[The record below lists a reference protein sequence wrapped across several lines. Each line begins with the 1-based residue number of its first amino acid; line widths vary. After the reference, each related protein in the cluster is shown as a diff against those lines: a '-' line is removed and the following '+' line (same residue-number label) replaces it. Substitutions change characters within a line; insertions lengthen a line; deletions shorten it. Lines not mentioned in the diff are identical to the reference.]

1 MAAPTLQQLADSLTS
16 QGLPTPSHAFLLPI
30 LNSASQRIPPLQA
43 LVATAKHR
51 LLSADLTQPS
61 IFSPTNGSF
70 PANITDVR
78 VVSAALSV
86 DIPVQVLDIEDL
98 SRSKWEQIEALESER
113 KGETTKGREVIRVVP
128 TPADGEAPSTASTQ
142 FPSAASA
149 PAAQS
154 KGPFKLLMQDC
165 KGNSVY
171 GFELKKVEKIAY
183 PPVMS
188 IGCKVL
194 LRKGC
199 KIARGM
205 VLLEPGMVVVLG
217 GKIDGLDKGW
227 KEGREQRLRETVERE
242 RNTDE

>member
-1 MAAPTLQQLADSLTS
+1 
-16 QGLPTPSHAFLLPI
+16 
-30 LNSASQRIPPLQA
+30 
-43 LVATAKHR
+43 
-51 LLSADLTQPS
+51 
-61 IFSPTNGSF
+61 
-70 PANITDVR
+70 
-78 VVSAALSV
+78 
-86 DIPVQVLDIEDL
+86 
-98 SRSKWEQIEALESER
+98 
-113 KGETTKGREVIRVVP
+113 
-128 TPADGEAPSTASTQ
+128 
-142 FPSAASA
+142 
-149 PAAQS
+149 
-154 KGPFKLLMQDC
+154 MQDC

-227 KEGREQRLRETVERE
+227 REGREQRLRETVERE